1 MLPPLHR
8 VLHFVRC
15 LTVATIEKKQPI
27 VRSFVFFE
35 PNPNILQLCLG
46 GGGRSHGSVG
56 CSAIKS
62 PE

>member
-35 PNPNILQLCLG
+35 PHPNILQLCLG
-46 GGGRSHGSVG
+46 GGWTKPWLCRMLSDQVT
-56 CSAIKS
+56 
-62 PE
+62 

>member
-27 VRSFVFFE
+27 VRSFVYFE

-46 GGGRSHGSVG
+46 GGVDE
-56 CSAIKS
+56 AMAL
-62 PE
+62 